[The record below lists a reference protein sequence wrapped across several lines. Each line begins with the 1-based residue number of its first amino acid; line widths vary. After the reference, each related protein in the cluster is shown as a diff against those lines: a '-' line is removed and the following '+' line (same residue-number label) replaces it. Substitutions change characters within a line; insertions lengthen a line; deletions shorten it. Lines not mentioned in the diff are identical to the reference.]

1 MDSEEAKR
9 VLLDLYHGIDP
20 ENGMPLQDGH
30 VCKSLQVACAL
41 HIAIRAID
49 GVKIGVSEM
58 ERYSPIKHQTTR
70 KRERS
75 GLRKTK
81 SVLGNSG
88 TAWTKEEKALL
99 IWLYERGESC
109 QTMGTEL
116 RRTGF
121 EVQEKLEKMG
131 LNPKLE

>member
-9 VLLDLYHGIDP
+9 VLLDLYDGIDP
-20 ENGMPLQDGH
+20 ENGMPLPDGH

-49 GVKIGVSEM
+49 GVKIGVSEI
-58 ERYSPIKHQTTR
+58 ERYSPIKRQTTR
-70 KRERS
+70 KKERS

-81 SVLGNSG
+81 SALGNSG

-99 IWLYERGESC
+99 IGLYECGESC
-109 QTMGTEL
+109 QVIGKEL
-116 RRTGF
+116 RRTDF
-121 EVQEKLEKMG
+121 EVQEKLERMG
-131 LNPKLE
+131 RKPKKE